1 MEAVDRAIMKH
12 ILPFPGCENHEGLE
26 DKRGTQMDEKKV
38 QKFRQRLLDE
48 YQKLIRSINR
58 NRLAEEE
65 IKLENTED
73 EGDLATISHNKELLY
88 NLHESDFQR
97 LKSIQEALKRMDR
110 GEYGECVRCGE
121 DINEKRLMAVPW
133 ATLCIQCQEEA
144 EKETASPRPV
154 LAGML
159 KPEEAEEP
167 DI

>member
-1 MEAVDRAIMKH
+1 
-12 ILPFPGCENHEGLE
+12 
-26 DKRGTQMDEKKV
+26 MDEKKV
-38 QKFRQRLLDE
+38 QKFKQRLLEE

-65 IKLENTED
+65 IQLENTED

-110 GEYGECVRCGE
+110 GEYGECLRCGE

-133 ATLCIQCQEEA
+133 AT
-144 EKETASPRPV
+144 
-154 LAGML
+154 M
-159 KPEEAEEP
+159 
-167 DI
+167 